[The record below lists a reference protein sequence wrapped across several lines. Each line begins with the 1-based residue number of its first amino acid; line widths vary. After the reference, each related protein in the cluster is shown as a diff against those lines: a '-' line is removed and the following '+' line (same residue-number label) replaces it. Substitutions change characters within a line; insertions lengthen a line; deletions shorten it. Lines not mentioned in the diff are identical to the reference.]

1 MLEPPSE
8 HWQIDREQPMHHI
21 IWLFCVFV
29 LLLIGCENRSAP
41 TSSPTTSPPI
51 SSRPAT
57 TPLVQDALSPEQQ
70 LLGIWVANDV
80 DAKIGEV
87 KIKLTFLEYD
97 GMKLAAWSDIPFVGQ
112 VRDKKGS
119 YEVQGNIVSS
129 EAIRGG
135 TSVEFWF
142 EDEDLIIKYKDGKTV
157 RFHKE

>member
-1 MLEPPSE
+1 M
-8 HWQIDREQPMHHI
+8 
-21 IWLFCVFV
+21 
-29 LLLIGCENRSAP
+29 
-41 TSSPTTSPPI
+41 
-51 SSRPAT
+51 
-57 TPLVQDALSPEQQ
+57 QDALSPEQQ